1 MRGVGNGKSAAD
13 PAVARPTGR
22 LRRSPVIGFA
32 LALAL
37 PAVALVL
44 ELYLRHSAGMWSLF
58 YPAILACAWFGELAS
73 GVVATVLS
81 AALVW
86 WEFIPPPHE
95 LAKPTPIPYIGA
107 LVFVLMGILISL
119 LVHRHRR
126 SAAELARDHGF
137 LQSILDYS
145 PNAIVIKT
153 LDGRYLNVNNGF
165 LEIVGIGLDDARGK
179 TDADLLPASLAERFH
194 RNDERARTTGQPLV
208 TEESLDVGG
217 GRRDFLITKFPLLDD
232 ANRTFALCGIWTDI
246 TQRKRA
252 EESLRRAAIDLRTAQ
267 HVAHVGSWRW
277 DFRTNAAEW
286 SDELYEIF
294 GVDRG
299 KPPSPLDQPAAK
311 LFALDSLARLHGA
324 MEKLR
329 IDGEPFELD
338 LEFTRPDGSTR
349 WCAARGEAA
358 RDAADRISAING
370 TIADIT
376 HIKELERL
384 RDEWTSIV
392 AHDLRQP
399 IGVIA
404 MASEIIPEL
413 RPDERDEER
422 AMVERI
428 QSASQTLKRMVDDLM
443 DMSLLEARRLKLE
456 RKWIDPET
464 LVRRCVE
471 RIAPSA
477 SERIKI
483 ESSGPPASV
492 CVDAMR
498 IEQVLDNLLSNA
510 EKYGDPKSGIELRV
524 ALGQREVEITVTN
537 YGAGIQPGE
546 LSRIFDRFVR
556 SKATQGTGVHGLGLG
571 LYISKGI
578 VEAHGGRMWAESGRN
593 KATFHI
599 ALPATAPQHQAA

>member
-1 MRGVGNGKSAAD
+1 MRSVGHDKSAAE
-13 PAVARPTGR
+13 PAVARSAPR
-22 LRRSPVIGFA
+22 LKRTPLIGVV

-37 PAVALVL
+37 PAVAVVVQR
-44 ELYLRHSAGMWSLF
+44 YFRHSAGMWSLF

-73 GVVATVLS
+73 GVIATVLS

-86 WEFIPPPHE
+86 WEFVPPPHE
-95 LAKPTPIPYIGA
+95 LVKPTPFSYIGA
-107 LVFVLMGILISL
+107 LVFVMMGVLISI
-119 LVHRHRR
+119 LVHQHRR
-126 SAAELARDHGF
+126 NAAGLARDHRF
-137 LQSILDYS
+137 LQTILDYS

-165 LEIVGIGLDDARGK
+165 LKMIGIGLDEARGK
-179 TDADLLPASLAERFH
+179 TDAELLPAPLAQRLR
-194 RNDERARTTGQPLV
+194 RNDERARTTRQAVV
-208 TEESLDVGG
+208 TEESLEVNG
-217 GRRDFLITKFPLLDD
+217 GRRDFLVTKFSLLDD
-232 ANRTFALCGIWTDI
+232 ANRIFALCGIWTDI

-277 DFRTNAAEW
+277 EFRTNGAEW

-294 GVDRG
+294 GVDPG
-299 KPPSPLDQPAAK
+299 EPPTPLDHPAAK

-338 LEFTRPDGSTR
+338 LEFTHPDGSTR

-358 RDAADRISAING
+358 RDAANRITGING

-399 IGVIA
+399 IGVIS
-404 MASEIIPEL
+404 MASEIIPDL
-413 RPDERDEER
+413 RPDERDEEQ
-422 AMVERI
+422 AMVQRI
-428 QSASQTLKRMVDDLM
+428 QSASRTLMRMVDDLM

-456 RKWIDPET
+456 RTWIDPET
-464 LVRRCVE
+464 LVRGCVE
-471 RIAPSA
+471 RVAPSA
-477 SERIKI
+477 AARIKI
-483 ESSGPPASV
+483 QASGPPASV
-492 CVDAMR
+492 SVDAMR

-510 EKYGDPKSGIELRV
+510 EKYGDPKAPIELRV
-524 ALGQREVEITVTN
+524 ARGEQEVEIAVTN
-537 YGAGIQPGE
+537 YGKGIEPGE

-556 SKATQGTGVHGLGLG
+556 SKATQRSGVHGLGLG
-571 LYISKGI
+571 LYISRGI
-578 VEAHGGRMWAESGRN
+578 IEAHGGRMWADSVRD
-593 KATFHI
+593 KTTFHI
-599 ALPATAPQHQAA
+599 ALAAAAPQRQAA

>member
-1 MRGVGNGKSAAD
+1 MRGVGHDKTAAES
-13 PAVARPTGR
+13 AVAEPAPRPS
-22 LRRSPVIGFA
+22 RSPFIGLA

-44 ELYLRHSAGMWSLF
+44 ELYFRRSAGMWSLF
-58 YPAILACAWFGELAS
+58 YPAILACAWFGGLAS

-86 WEFIPPPHE
+86 WEFIPPPYE
-95 LAKPTPIPYIGA
+95 LVKPTHFPYIGA
-107 LVFVLMGILISL
+107 MVFVLMGILISM
-119 LVHRHRR
+119 LVHQHRR
-126 SAAELARDHGF
+126 NAAELAREHGF

-145 PNAIVIKT
+145 PNAIVIKS

-165 LEIVGIGLDDARGK
+165 LEITGIGIDDARGK
-179 TDADLLPASLAERFH
+179 TDAELLSASLAQRFH
-194 RNDERARTTGQPLV
+194 RNDERARTTGQAVV
-208 TEESLDVGG
+208 TEESLEVDG
-217 GRRDFLITKFPLLDD
+217 GRRDFVVTKFPLRDD
-232 ANRTFALCGIWTDI
+232 AKRIFALCGIWTDI

-277 DFRTNAAEW
+277 DFRTNTAEW

-294 GVDRG
+294 GVDHG
-299 KPPSPLDQPAAK
+299 KPPSPLDHPAAK

-324 MEKLR
+324 MAKLR

-358 RDAADRISAING
+358 RDATDRISGIDG

-413 RPDERDEER
+413 RPDEREEER

-428 QSASQTLKRMVDDLM
+428 QSASRTLKRMVDDLM

-456 RKWIDPET
+456 REWLDPEA
-464 LVRRCVE
+464 LVRGCVE
-471 RIAPSA
+471 RA
-477 SERIKI
+477 SPPAHARIKI

-524 ALGQREVEITVTN
+524 ALGEREVEITVTN

-578 VEAHGGRMWAESGRN
+578 VEAHGGRMWADSVRD
-593 KATFHI
+593 KTTFHI
-599 ALPATAPQHQAA
+599 ALPAAAPQHQAA